1 MVPTTMLTP
10 LLLLAT
16 FTAVQGQQGSC
27 NINRLVAPLNAA
39 CCPNARS
46 CSGGIP
52 TVCTTACRTAWT
64 DFSESPCRAQVLSTT
79 GTDASSMRLAS
90 IFTSVGQLCGRS
102 DGRPGAGGVCP
113 SLDAPAGTTGECRD
127 TNLGATCD
135 FACGGDQT
143 GHRRAQTGGV
153 ATFSCGPGRGG
164 PEWTQTASCA
174 DGAVAAV
181 GLDPSDST
189 QFIMNN
195 GQTMPVVSFGFEIY
209 GNDEASELMGI
220 ALDAGVR
227 NFFASVLA
235 SNQPGVGSKINT
247 MEREHGVTREEIF
260 LCGSV
265 TQCRTNLVD
274 DARCQHTART
284 QAQPATG
291 RETQSKRAA
300 REEAQPARP
309 QSSSQTQRASPRGGT
324 AGQTQRDT
332 QRVAQEEAQPAR
344 HNERR
349 ERASPRAGR
358 PPDTERH
365 RDTEQRHRESKP
377 MTKHSQTHTPTQHQE
392 AAPQRTRNPQETGG
406 KRPHPN
412 RTPTHTN
419 QNPHTEDTTNTHTH
433 APNQAQTRTD
443 KDRRRAPERNE

>member
-1 MVPTTMLTP
+1 MLTP

-265 TQCRTNLVD
+265 TQCRTNLDD
-274 DARCQHTART
+274 DACYQYTADM
-284 QAQPATG
+284 
-291 RETQSKRAA
+291 AA
-300 REEAQPARP
+300 RNLRDLDVDYLDQIMLDYPPSANCDANTCMLIKAQWRAFTDMLERGETLSIAVSNYCPCHLDCIIDDPDLSVVPVVNQLKCVSFRPSMPSATLPACMP
-309 QSSSQTQRASPRGGT
+309 ACLCCDSSTSVWLTVCLS
-324 AGQTQRDT
+324 
-332 QRVAQEEAQPAR
+332 
-344 HNERR
+344 NCL
-349 ERASPRAGR
+349 
-358 PPDTERH
+358 
-365 RDTEQRHRESKP
+365 
-377 MTKHSQTHTPTQHQE
+377 
-392 AAPQRTRNPQETGG
+392 AA
-406 KRPHPN
+406 
-412 RTPTHTN
+412 
-419 QNPHTEDTTNTHTH
+419 
-433 APNQAQTRTD
+433 
-443 KDRRRAPERNE
+443 